1 MTMEDTKTP
10 DLFAPDGGDEA
21 APIEEHASHAY
32 LGYAVS
38 TVKSRALPEVA
49 DGLKPV
55 QRRILYAMG
64 EANAA
69 GFAKCARYVGE
80 VLGKYH
86 PHGDS
91 STYEALVHLA
101 QPFSMR
107 YPLIDGQGN
116 FGSRDGD
123 APAAYRYT
131 EARLSRFSE
140 LVLSEIREGTVDFI
154 RNYDGKFE
162 EPVLLP
168 ARLPFGLLNGSFG
181 IPVGFSTRIP
191 SHNLKEVAAAAA
203 HVIRHPRAKLED
215 VLERTPGPD
224 FPGGGQLISPPEEIR
239 QAYETGRGSLV
250 LRCKWETEQLARGQ
264 WRIVVTELPHG
275 VSVRQVVEEI
285 EGLANPRPGLGKKEL
300 TQEQKRLK
308 QFILDQVE
316 AVRDE
321 SDRKSKL
328 RLVIEPRS
336 SRQNPDE
343 MMAALL
349 VHTAL
354 ETRYAV
360 NLTWL
365 GLDGLP
371 ETKGI
376 VEVLRE
382 WGEFRVATVRRRTQ
396 FRLDRCKERLHIVEG
411 RLKAYAKI
419 DEIIKLI
426 RASEDQAEAKQKLK
440 ERFKFTER
448 QAEDIVNLRLGQLT
462 RLDGAKLN
470 EECKALEVERKGLK
484 LLLGDDKELKKLVIS
499 ELHEDA
505 KKYGDDRRTLIKTA
519 ERAQLEVSVLEE
531 PVTVI
536 LSQKGWIRARSG
548 HGADLSTLTF
558 KDGDALLQTLECK
571 TTDPVIVLAASGKTF
586 TVDAAALPSGRGD
599 GAPVNTLVNSSSD
612 DIVWMAS
619 GAPGQPLLMSSS
631 AGLGFVCKLGDL
643 VTKTRQGKDFMKVD
657 EGAQARPPVKFPE
670 GKFVAALF
678 SDSRLLVFPL
688 DEVPG
693 RPNGGG
699 GGQLLSLPEG
709 ISLVS
714 LAVTDGKSLVVS
726 GIKRKNRA
734 VATPD
739 QKQLAEHIGRRAQRG
754 RLADVGFRPD
764 RVGEEMRLLIPALFF
779 LSSCATAP
787 AGGLGRIE

>member
-1 MTMEDTKTP
+1 MDDTQTL
-10 DLFAPDGGDEA
+10 DLFTADGGDDA
-21 APIEEHASHAY
+21 APIEQHASQAY

-38 TVKSRALPEVA
+38 TVKSRALPEIA

-55 QRRILYAMG
+55 QRRILYAMADTPG
-64 EANAA
+64 GAQS
-69 GFAKCARYVGE
+69 FSKCARYVGE

-91 STYEALVHLA
+91 STYEALVHLV

-131 EARLSRFSE
+131 EARLSRFAE
-140 LVLSEIREGTVDFI
+140 LLLAEIGEGTVDFV
-154 RNYDGKFE
+154 RNYDGKFD

-203 HVIRHPRAKLED
+203 HVIRHPKAKLDD
-215 VLERTPGPD
+215 VLELLPGPD
-224 FPGGGQLISPPEEIR
+224 FPGGGQVISPPAEIR

-250 LRCKWETEQLARGQ
+250 LKCRWETEQLARGQ
-264 WRIVVTELPHG
+264 WRVVVTELPQG
-275 VSVRQVVEEI
+275 VSVKQVMEEI
-285 EGLANPRPGLGKKEL
+285 EALANPKPAPGKKEV
-300 TQEQKRLK
+300 TQEQKRMR
-308 QFILDQVE
+308 QFILDQIDQGG
-316 AVRDE
+316 VRDE

-336 SRQNPDE
+336 SRQNPEDL
-343 MMAALL
+343 MAALL
-349 VHTAL
+349 VHTSL
-354 ETRYAV
+354 ETRYPI

-396 FRLDRCKERLHIVEG
+396 FRLARVEERLHIVQG
-411 RLKAYAKI
+411 RLMAYAKI

-426 RASEDQAEAKQKLK
+426 RGCEDQAEAREKLQS
-440 ERFKFTER
+440 RYKFSER

-462 RLDGAKLN
+462 KLDGVKLN
-470 EECKALEVERKGLK
+470 DERKTLEGERKGLK
-484 LLLGDDKELKKLVIS
+484 LLLGDEKELRKLVVS
-499 ELHEDA
+499 ELHDDA
-505 KKYGDDRRTLIKTA
+505 RKYGDARRTLIKA
-519 ERAQLEVSVLEE
+519 QERAQVERTVVVE
-531 PVTVI
+531 PITVI
-536 LSQKGWIRARSG
+536 LSQKGWIRARTG
-548 HGADLSTLTF
+548 HALDLSTLSF

-571 TTDPVIVLAASGKTF
+571 TTDPVILLAASGKTF
-586 TVDAAALPSGRGD
+586 TIDAAAIPAGRGD

-612 DIVWMAS
+612 DIVWMRS
-619 GAPGQPLLMSSS
+619 GEPGQKLLMTSS

-643 VTKTRQGKDFMKVD
+643 VTKTRQGKDFMKV
-657 EGAQARPPVKFPE
+657 EAGARARPPALIADE
-670 GKFVAALF
+670 LVAVLS
-678 SDSRLLVFPL
+678 SDARLLVFPL
-688 DEVPG
+688 EEVPE
-693 RPNGGG
+693 RPNGGVG
-699 GGQLLSLPEG
+699 VQLLALPEAET
-709 ISLVS
+709 
-714 LAVTDGKSLVVS
+714 LAGAASTDGKSLVVS
-726 GIKRKNRA
+726 GFKRTRKVETLNA
-734 VATPD
+734 KAI
-739 QKQLAEHIGRRAQRG
+739 AEHLGKRGQRG
-754 RLADVGFRPD
+754 RLPDVGFKPD
-764 RVGEEMRLLIPALFF
+764 RFGD
-779 LSSCATAP
+779 
-787 AGGLGRIE
+787 